1 MRLDPTK
8 AFVFTGVLS
17 FVGGIVWLAL
27 HPELLEAHFYR
38 PDLIGLTHILTLGW
52 ISMMILGILGRL
64 SPMLFQVDPPGRK
77 LTWVVYAL
85 WVIGGSGIISH
96 MWWNEPFGVW
106 TSALCL
112 WIAIALLFPLHRGIL
127 KRAREGDWIARYA
140 TAAMAH
146 FLLAATLGIFIG
158 LNKHLGWVPMDP
170 SRAVSAHFHL
180 AEVGWVTFMILGFG
194 RKLWPPLAPSP
205 ENEPGESR
213 LRFWLLETGLLG
225 LTVALLFT
233 PSLVPVFG
241 SLLAIGVLIHFRGAF
256 RKMITR
262 TIRDRAS
269 FWTAISVDLATVTLM
284 VGLVLAFGLAPDHR
298 VAMAYGFLALVG
310 WNALAITSLALK
322 LLPMWIWQE
331 RFGEDLGKKPVPA
344 MRDLYSRRL
353 QDGTGGLLAGG
364 TVVTGTGILTSQGL
378 LTAIGLWMILAGV
391 LLFGVNVVLMVR
403 RGPPAT

>member
-8 AFVFTGVLS
+8 AFVFTGILS
-17 FVGGIVWLAL
+17 FLGGMVWLAL

-38 PDLIGLTHILTLGW
+38 PDLIGLTHVLTLGW
-52 ISMMILGILGRL
+52 ISMMILGMLGRL
-64 SPMLFQVDPPGRK
+64 SPMLFHLDPPNRK
-77 LTWVVYAL
+77 LTWLVYTL

-112 WIAIALLFPLHRGIL
+112 WITTFLILLSHRGIL

-140 TAAMAH
+140 AAAMVH
-146 FLLAATLGIFIG
+146 LLLAATLGMFIG
-158 LNKHLGWVPMDP
+158 INKHVTLVSIHPY
-170 SRAVSAHFHL
+170 RAVSAHFHL

-194 RKLWPPLAPSP
+194 RKLWPSLAPSP

-225 LTVALLFT
+225 LTVALLFI

-241 SLLAIGVLIHFRGAF
+241 TLLAVAVLIHFRGPF

-269 FWTAISVDLATVTLM
+269 FWAAISVILATVTVM
-284 VGLVLAFGLAPDHR
+284 VGLILGFGLAPDHR
-298 VAMAYGFLALVG
+298 MAVAYGFLALVG
-310 WNALAITSLALK
+310 WNAVAITSFALK

-331 RFGEDLGKKPVPA
+331 RFGEDLGNKPVPA

-364 TVVTGTGILTSQGL
+364 TVVTGAGILASQGL
-378 LTAIGLWMILAGV
+378 LIAIGLWMILTGV
-391 LLFGVNVVLMVR
+391 LLFGVNVVLMLR
-403 RGPPAT
+403 RGPRST